1 VSYEDYPDEEWVE
14 EEDEAGDD
22 LLVCPSCGAHVHEE
36 TQQCPHCG
44 DWIVP
49 AYPHAPGKRI
59 IWVVVVILLVIA
71 MILWAV
77 F

>member
-1 VSYEDYPDEEWVE
+1 MDYEDYPEEEWS
-14 EEDEAGDD
+14 EDEPEDD
-22 LLVCPSCGAHVHEE
+22 LLVCPSCGRQVHEE

-49 AYPHAPGKRI
+49 AYPHTPWKRTV
-59 IWVVVVILLVIA
+59 WVIVVILLVFV
-71 MILWAV
+71 MILWPV